1 VRPAKVCH
9 GRGFNAR
16 GAFRFGRFLFVSK
29 QQLQVSSNNLEVLD
43 ARYLASRSVATRTS
57 IELSGEGVMSAP
69 VREPDGPLNYAPKE
83 VRHPEPD
90 PNAAGPPPKG
100 DAAPQ
105 SGASVSPPMLVWRRS
120 KRRDVFA
127 GDVAIAELRGRLALV
142 PDRLP
147 EPQAPRSFPPKR
159 VARRF
164 AGVAVVAAVGVI
176 GYWVGTALDSPTP
189 RPPIAL
195 ASGQSNRQ
203 GLESE
208 RPVPY
213 PPQSAVPASA
223 GPPAAKGIVL
233 QSNEQKS
240 GGDLAD
246 NTIADRKGL
255 QLAAKSYVRQHA
267 ADEIGFLSKS
277 AAELMANRDFA
288 AARLMYQRAAEEGDA
303 LAAVALAETY
313 DPLVLG
319 KSSSGRGTPDVA
331 LAQSWYE
338 KARELGSA
346 VASERLERLA
356 RLPNNR

>member
-1 VRPAKVCH
+1 
-9 GRGFNAR
+9 
-16 GAFRFGRFLFVSK
+16 
-29 QQLQVSSNNLEVLD
+29 
-43 ARYLASRSVATRTS
+43 
-57 IELSGEGVMSAP
+57 MSAP
-69 VREPDGPLNYAPKE
+69 VREPDGPLNYAPKK
-83 VRHPEPD
+83 VRRPEPD
-90 PNAAGPPPKG
+90 PNAAGPPPKD
-100 DAAPQ
+100 DAGPQ
-105 SGASVSPPMLVWRRS
+105 GGASVSPPMPARRRS

-127 GDVAIAELRGRLALV
+127 GDVAIAELRGRLASA

-147 EPQAPRSFPPKR
+147 EPQAPRSIRPKHG
-159 VARRF
+159 ARRF
-164 AGVAVVAAVGVI
+164 AGVAVVTAVGVI
-176 GYWVGTALDSPTP
+176 GYWVGTALDQPTP
-189 RPPIAL
+189 PPPLAL
-195 ASGQSNRQ
+195 ASGQSNQQ

-208 RPVPY
+208 RSVAY
-213 PPQSAVPASA
+213 PSQSAVPASA
-223 GPPAAKGIVL
+223 RPPAAKGIEV

-255 QLAAKSYVRQHA
+255 QLEWSDKRVPGPAKSYVRQHA
-267 ADEIGFLSKS
+267 ADEIGFLIKS
-277 AAELMANRDFA
+277 GAELMANRDFA

-346 VASERLERLA
+346 VAAERLERLA